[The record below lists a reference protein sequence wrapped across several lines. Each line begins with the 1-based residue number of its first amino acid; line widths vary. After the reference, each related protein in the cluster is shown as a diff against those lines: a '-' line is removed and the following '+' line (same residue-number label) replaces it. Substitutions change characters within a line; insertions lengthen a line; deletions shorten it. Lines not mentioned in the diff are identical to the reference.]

1 MFRVFFFQPFKHLVY
16 RGLKFRVV
24 LAGFTGIYHFK
35 QRSEIHFIVR
45 RFVPDIANE
54 GRIQQAF
61 RFDPKILGA
70 LFALALG
77 VADQRVYQLQN
88 VLFRMDVAKR
98 VVAHTLGK
106 VNGIQH
112 FYPVAAPHKELA
124 HFADQTSFR
133 VSNHE

>member
-1 MFRVFFFQPFKHLVY
+1 MFWVFFFQPFKHLVY
-16 RGLKFRVV
+16 RGLKFRVI
-24 LAGFTGIYHFK
+24 LAGFAGVYHFK
-35 QRSEIHFIVR
+35 KRGEIHFLVR

-54 GRIQQAF
+54 GRIQKAF

-70 LFALALG
+70 LFTLALG

-124 HFADQTSFR
+124 HLADQTSFR
-133 VSNHE
+133 VGNHE

>member
-16 RGLKFRVV
+16 RGLKFWVV
-24 LAGFTGIYHFK
+24 LAGFAGIYHFK
-35 QRSEIHFIVR
+35 QRREIHFIVR

-54 GRIQQAF
+54 GRIQKPF
-61 RFDPKILGA
+61 RFYPKIFRA

-77 VADQRVYQLQN
+77 VTDQRVYQLQN

-98 VVAHTLGK
+98 VVTHTLGK

-124 HFADQTSFR
+124 QLADQTSFR

>member
-24 LAGFTGIYHFK
+24 LAGFAGVYHFK
-35 QRSEIHFIVR
+35 KRGEIHFIVR

-61 RFDPKILGA
+61 RFYPKIFRA

-88 VLFRMDVAKR
+88 VLFGMDVAKR

-124 HFADQTSFR
+124 HFANQTSFR